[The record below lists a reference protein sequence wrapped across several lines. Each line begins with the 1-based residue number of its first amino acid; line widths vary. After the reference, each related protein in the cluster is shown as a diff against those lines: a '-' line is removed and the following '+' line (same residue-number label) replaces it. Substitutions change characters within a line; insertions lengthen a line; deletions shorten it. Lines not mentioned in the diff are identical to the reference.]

1 MAPDKSAKVGPE
13 IIVDNDNEND
23 NENTT
28 PRRRSSE
35 AREGSSGGSD
45 TTTNGNGNGKA
56 PAKLRSVDFL
66 TPEQLRRKR
75 EGDRLSQ
82 KHARQRTKALVEH
95 LQARVQD
102 LELQNSSLAH
112 DLSAATAALA
122 GCRCGRG
129 PHSLHHIDSGG
140 GGGDDDKVTDAGSWG
155 SDLGSETSSTTAL
168 SRTMRLDET
177 GAVNNGNALEATLT
191 QMIDGNFPGLDFTMW
206 DGVSGFDDKATAAA
220 FQPGLFTVPYTN
232 GLSTGPVA
240 APTLPQPPP
249 PQTQQ
254 PLPPPSPTNDAQ
266 LVHTA
271 THGHAHAYHTIARGQ
286 HVWSTLPPH
295 LAATCLL
302 DEVVI
307 NLLQSRR
314 PLESSGGNAQEYQRR
329 TFPSIQSLL
338 NPALSLA
345 SSLAEAEA
353 NNASSSA
360 STASSPASSV
370 GPVTNTIVNKIIHV
384 MTVPTLPEQIA
395 ILYVM
400 SAVVRWLI
408 SPTESNY
415 DSMPEWLRP
424 TPSQL
429 VEPHPPWIDLF
440 VWPRGRERI
449 CRQPRLHNQHA
460 LMSRLCNETISI
472 NWPHHPSDMILQTNG
487 TEYVLNPIFDRHIK
501 NIENWTVGKRVLQA

>member
-1 MAPDKSAKVGPE
+1 MAPDKTAKVEPNHLDG
-13 IIVDNDNEND
+13 NDGND
-23 NENTT
+23 
-28 PRRRSSE
+28 
-35 AREGSSGGSD
+35 GSGSGSGGND
-45 TTTNGNGNGKA
+45 TA
-56 PAKLRSVDFL
+56 ARQQAKLRSVDFL

-122 GCRCGRG
+122 VCRCRATATA
-129 PHSLHHIDSGG
+129 
-140 GGGDDDKVTDAGSWG
+140 DDDKAVTDAGSWQ
-155 SDLGSETSSTTAL
+155 SDLGSDTSSSTAL
-168 SRTMRLDET
+168 SRTMRLDYT
-177 GAVNNGNALEATLT
+177 GGGNGNGNGNGNALEATLA

-206 DGVSGFDDKATAAA
+206 GGVSGFDDKTA

-232 GLSTGPVA
+232 GLSTGPVT
-240 APTLPQPPP
+240 APSLPQ
-249 PQTQQ
+249 QQ
-254 PLPPPSPTNDAQ
+254 QQLPLPSPTNDAQ
-266 LVHTA
+266 LVHTH
-271 THGHAHAYHTIARGQ
+271 THAHAHAYHTIARGQ

-314 PLESSGGNAQEYQRR
+314 PLESSGGNAQEFQRR
-329 TFPSIQSLL
+329 TFPSVQSLL

-353 NNASSSA
+353 EAASSS
-360 STASSPASSV
+360 SPMTASSPAASTI

-440 VWPRGRERI
+440 VWPRGRERL
-449 CRQPRLHNQHA
+449 CRQPRLHSQHA

-501 NIENWTVGKRVLQA
+501 NIENWTVGKKVLQA

>member
-1 MAPDKSAKVGPE
+1 MAPNKSAKVEPDN
-13 IIVDNDNEND
+13 IVEN
-23 NENTT
+23 NTSS
-28 PRRRSSE
+28 PSDRRRSSE
-35 AREGSSGGSD
+35 VREGSSGGSD
-45 TTTNGNGNGKA
+45 TTTTGTKA

-82 KHARQRTKALVEH
+82 KHARQRTKVLVEH

-122 GCRCGRG
+122 GCRCGRAQ
-129 PHSLHHIDSGG
+129 HQHQITSAN
-140 GGGDDDKVTDAGSWG
+140 DDKDGSWQ
-155 SDLGSETSSTTAL
+155 SDLGSETSSSTAL
-168 SRTMRLDET
+168 SRTMRLDDT
-177 GAVNNGNALEATLT
+177 GSNGNALEATLT

-206 DGVSGFDDKATAAA
+206 GGVSGFDDKTAAA
-220 FQPGLFTVPYTN
+220 AFHPGLFTVPYTN
-232 GLSTGPVA
+232 GLSTGPVT
-240 APTLPQPPP
+240 APTLPQQP
-249 PQTQQ
+249 PQQR
-254 PLPPPSPTNDAQ
+254 LPSPSPTNDAQ

-314 PLESSGGNAQEYQRR
+314 PLESSGGNAQEFQRC
-329 TFPSIQSLL
+329 TFPSVQSLL
-338 NPALSLA
+338 NPALSLT
-345 SSLAEAEA
+345 SSLDEAEA
-353 NNASSSA
+353 ASSSS
-360 STASSPASSV
+360 STASSPASTV

-440 VWPRGRERI
+440 VWPRGRERL

-501 NIENWTVGKRVLQA
+501 NIENWTVGKRVLQAFPEFANDMNFR

>member
-1 MAPDKSAKVGPE
+1 MIPEKPTKAEDNSTNKGSAKGG
-13 IIVDNDNEND
+13 NDS
-23 NENTT
+23 TSK
-28 PRRRSSE
+28 P
-35 AREGSSGGSD
+35 
-45 TTTNGNGNGKA
+45 KI
-56 PAKLRSVDFL
+56 RSVDFL

-75 EGDRLSQ
+75 EGDRISQ

-95 LQARVQD
+95 LQARVQE
-102 LELQNSSLAH
+102 LEVRNSSLAH
-112 DLSAATAALA
+112 DLSAASTALA
-122 GCRCGRG
+122 LCRCRNGSHEHG
-129 PHSLHHIDSGG
+129 HEHNGHGMEDNKTSI
-140 GGGDDDKVTDAGSWG
+140 TDGSW
-155 SDLGSETSSTTAL
+155 SDLGSETSSSTAL
-168 SRTMRLDET
+168 SRTMRLDEGGT
-177 GAVNNGNALEATLT
+177 NLEATLT

-206 DGVSGFDDKATAAA
+206 GGVSGFDDKT
-220 FQPGLFTVPYTN
+220 FQPGLYTIPYSNGMPGSVP
-232 GLSTGPVA
+232 PV
-240 APTLPQPPP
+240 PTLPQPA
-249 PQTQQ
+249 QSQQ
-254 PLPPPSPTNDAQ
+254 NLLTPSTAPLPSPTADAN
-266 LVHTA
+266 LV
-271 THGHAHAYHTIARGQ
+271 HAYHSIAKGQ

-295 LAATCLL
+295 VPAMCLL
-302 DEVVI
+302 DEVVT

-314 PLESSGGNAQEYQRR
+314 PLESSGGNAQEFQRR

-345 SSLAEAEA
+345 SSLAEAESA
-353 NNASSSA
+353 SPSSSSSSSA
-360 STASSPASSV
+360 P

-440 VWPRGRERI
+440 VWPRGRERL
-449 CRQPRLHNQHA
+449 CRQPRYHNQHA

-501 NIENWTVGKRVLQA
+501 NIDNWTVGKKVIQA